1 MYRNPSPRH
10 DDRGGSLDDHV
21 RRLESPGTDVSIL
34 QTERLTIHAVA
45 PRGSENNALEGE
57 ILARSLVDPPP
68 ESTHQVVASHAPD
81 PYHGDAL
88 DDEGLAR
95 LLANPPPHM
104 LKEGI
109 RTPVP
114 GALDDDALEGL
125 LAKQR
130 EEIYEGGWRNLI
142 QETPSADHLSDEDL
156 ERFLV
161 NEREKAFNGNID
173 AFPHAQ
179 HHPDALDDET
189 LANVISHLGFE
200 QRPVLRPQR
209 GHSSR
214 SHAVMSQTR
223 SEISGYGAS
232 SSSQGVPAASR
243 PLPSNPRTPPPLI
256 SYADPEPGTAE
267 TYTTPP
273 SPVRPDG
280 STHSFDDRLADRRRR
295 MDERQRRQDEAAE
308 LEKIREELRVAA
320 AVREGKQPERY
331 YE

>member
-1 MYRNPSPRH
+1 M
-10 DDRGGSLDDHV
+10 
-21 RRLESPGTDVSIL
+21 RRLEDRGPDLIHL
-34 QTERLTIHAVA
+34 QTERLTVHAA
-45 PRGSENNALEGE
+45 ASRASETDALDSE
-57 ILARSLVDPPP
+57 ILARSLVNAPP
-68 ESTHQVVASHAPD
+68 ELINPVVASHERD
-81 PYHGDAL
+81 PHHGDAL

-130 EEIYEGGWRNLI
+130 EEIYEGGWRDLI
-142 QETPSADHLSDEDL
+142 QDTPSADHLSDEDL

-161 NEREKAFNGNID
+161 TEREKAFSGNID

-200 QRPVLRPQR
+200 QRPSMQPQR
-209 GHSSR
+209 VQTSR
-214 SHAVMSQTR
+214 SHPVNPQTR
-223 SEISGYGAS
+223 SQLSGYGAS
-232 SSSQGVPAASR
+232 SSSRYAPDASH
-243 PLPSNPRTPPPLI
+243 PIPSTLRTPPPLI
-256 SYADPEPGTAE
+256 SYTDPEPGTAE
-267 TYTTPP
+267 AITTPP

-280 STHSFDDRLADRRRR
+280 STQSFDNRLAERRRR
-295 MDERQRRQDEAAE
+295 MDERRRRLEEAAE
-308 LEKIREELRVAA
+308 LENIREDLRVAA